1 MRPLH
6 HPAAPLLVGVER
18 RTCISYP
25 IRKMN
30 SPRYALAVTMLAV
43 CQLVQAQTEPLAQP
57 VVPTATGIVEGA
69 SASAVAQPAT
79 SSPPITPAPTQPPSR
94 VEGEKP
100 QASATVS
107 AEAKTP
113 PAAASAEQ
121 RIIRGTGQVIA
132 PPKGMPPLTGAPVS
146 FRFEEAPVAEVVRTV
161 MGDILKVDYVM
172 HPPLQGTVTLATR
185 APIPPDQAVFL
196 LESALQA
203 NGLAL
208 VRDARGTFHAG
219 RADALKNVAG
229 SIRQFS
235 GSNPSIPPGYGAV
248 IIPLQYIGAGEMA
261 SILRPMVAPEAIVRV
276 DTVRNLLVM
285 MGTRTQAEGWMDLV
299 NTFDVD
305 LLKGMS
311 VGVFPLKHATVKEVE
326 AALRL
331 VSGGGSAGSASPL
344 PGSALPGTA
353 TATTSPAA
361 VAAAGSATLGESNP
375 FFGALRIMPIER
387 INSILVVTPRAAYL
401 DEARRW
407 IDRLDKPSDGGS
419 EPQLFIYPVQNGN
432 ARHLAGVLGGLFGGS
447 SGGAAATA
455 NNGIAPGLGS
465 TTGNS
470 FGQAGGG
477 NTFGNTSMGGLGN
490 SRTGLASALTSGGAG
505 SGGLNSLN
513 RTNTPAATNQA
524 AATAMLGTI
533 RVVADDLN
541 NSILVWGT
549 RSEFNKIEAT
559 LKRLDLPLTQ
569 VLIDAS
575 IIEVTLDDSLQYGLQ
590 WTFSGD
596 ARNGYSGRGA
606 VGGALSTAA
615 SSGFSYALSNGA
627 GTLKATLSALASK
640 SLPKMISNPSLMV
653 LDNHTAT
660 IAVGDQVPVS
670 TSTITSETTTVTSS
684 TIQYKDTGVNLSVT
698 PSVNAGNIVAMQIDQ
713 TVTDAGETVKD
724 ANNQLKFLQRQISS
738 KVAVRSGE
746 SIVLGGLIKDNK
758 SSSKEGV
765 PLLKDIPLVGGLFAQ
780 NKSSGGRTELLVI
793 ITPRVV
799 RSDVDIREVSEDL
812 RERLKGL
819 RAIEVDLP
827 SGRNP
832 VTPKV
837 QSEQLAPAQ
846 VNSNGWQ

>member
-1 MRPLH
+1 
-6 HPAAPLLVGVER
+6 
-18 RTCISYP
+18 
-25 IRKMN
+25 
-30 SPRYALAVTMLAV
+30 
-43 CQLVQAQTEPLAQP
+43 
-57 VVPTATGIVEGA
+57 
-69 SASAVAQPAT
+69 
-79 SSPPITPAPTQPPSR
+79 
-94 VEGEKP
+94 
-100 QASATVS
+100 
-107 AEAKTP
+107 
-113 PAAASAEQ
+113 
-121 RIIRGTGQVIA
+121 
-132 PPKGMPPLTGAPVS
+132 
-146 FRFEEAPVAEVVRTV
+146 

-219 RADALKNVAG
+219 RVDALKNVAG

-235 GSNPSIPPGYGAV
+235 SSNPSIPPGYGAV
-248 IIPLQYIGAGEMA
+248 IIPLQFIGAGEMA
-261 SILRPMVAPEAIVRV
+261 SILRPMVSSEAIVRV

-311 VGVFPLKHATVKEVE
+311 VGVFPLKHASVKEVE

-331 VSGGGSAGSASPL
+331 VSGGGSSGTGTSNLPNSAV
-344 PGSALPGTA
+344 PGTV
-353 TATTSPAA
+353 TASTSPAA
-361 VAAAGSATLGESNP
+361 VSAASSVTLGESNP

-387 INSILVVTPRAAYL
+387 INSILVVTPRPAYL

-407 IDRLDKPSDGGS
+407 IERLDKPSDGGS

-432 ARHLAGVLGGLFGGS
+432 ARHLAGVLGGLFGGTG
-447 SGGAAATA
+447 GGATTAA

-477 NTFGNTSMGGLGN
+477 NTFGNTSMGALGN

-640 SLPKMISNPSLMV
+640 SLLKMISNPSLMV

>member
-1 MRPLH
+1 
-6 HPAAPLLVGVER
+6 
-18 RTCISYP
+18 
-25 IRKMN
+25 MN
-30 SPRYALAVTMLAV
+30 SPRYALAATMLAA
-43 CQLVQAQTEPLAQP
+43 CQLVQAQTEPS
-57 VVPTATGIVEGA
+57 ATPATPAAAGAVEGA
-69 SASAVAQPAT
+69 TVPVAVQPAL
-79 SSPPITPAPTQPPSR
+79 PAPTTAPAAAPAPARADKS
-94 VEGEKP
+94 
-100 QASATVS
+100 QAPAAAA
-107 AEAKTP
+107 AEAKP
-113 PAAASAEQ
+113 GAEAAGSEP
-121 RIIRGTGQVIA
+121 RIIRGNGQVIA
-132 PPKGMPPLTGAPVS
+132 PPKAMSPLTGAPVS

-185 APIPPDQAVFL
+185 TPIPPDQAVFL
-196 LESALQA
+196 LESALLA

-261 SILRPMVAPEAIVRV
+261 SILRPMVSPEAIVRV

-311 VGVFPLKHATVKEVE
+311 VGVFPLKHASVKEVE

-331 VSGGGSAGSASPL
+331 VSGGGSGGSATSL
-344 PGSALPGTA
+344 PNSAMPGTA
-353 TATTSPAA
+353 SASTSPAA
-361 VAAAGSATLGESNP
+361 VAAAGSVTLGESNP

-432 ARHLAGVLGGLFGGS
+432 ARHLASVLGGLFGGT
-447 SGGAAATA
+447 GGGTTTTA

-465 TTGNS
+465 TTSNS
-470 FGQAGGG
+470 FGQTGVS
-477 NTFGNTSMGGLGN
+477 NMFGNTSTGTLGN
-490 SRTGLASALTSGGAG
+490 SRTGLASALTGG
-505 SGGLNSLN
+505 GGGGNSLN
-513 RTNTPAATNQA
+513 RTNTQGATNQA
-524 AATAMLGTI
+524 AASAMLGTI

-569 VLIDAS
+569 VLIEAS
-575 IIEVTLDDSLQYGLQ
+575 IIEVTLDDTLKYGLQ

-596 ARNGYSGRGA
+596 ARNGYSGTGA
-606 VGGALSTAA
+606 VGALTTAA
-615 SSGFSYALSNGA
+615 SNGFSYALRNGA
-627 GTLKATLSALASK
+627 GALKATLSALASK
-640 SLPKMISNPSLMV
+640 SLVKMISNPSLMV

-660 IAVGDQVPVS
+660 ITVGDQVPVS

-684 TIQYKDTGVNLSVT
+684 TIQYKDTGVSLSVT
-698 PSVNAGNIVAMQIDQ
+698 PSVNAGNVVAMQIDQ
-713 TVTDAGETVKD
+713 SVTDAGASDST
-724 ANNQLKFLQRQISS
+724 ANNQRSFMQRQISS

-746 SIVLGGLIKDNK
+746 SIVLGGLIKDK
-758 SSSKEGV
+758 KDSSKSGI
-765 PLLKDIPLVGGLFAQ
+765 PLLQNIPLVGGLFAQ
-780 NKSSGGRTELLVI
+780 NDSTGGRTELLVI

-799 RSDVDIREVSEDL
+799 RTDVDIREVSEDL

-827 SGRNP
+827 ASRNP
-832 VTPKV
+832 VDTKV
-837 QSEQLAPAQ
+837 QATQPTPAQ
-846 VNSNGWQ
+846 PN

>member
-1 MRPLH
+1 
-6 HPAAPLLVGVER
+6 
-18 RTCISYP
+18 
-25 IRKMN
+25 MN
-30 SPRYALAVTMLAV
+30 SSRYALAVTMLAV
-43 CQLVQAQTEPLAQP
+43 CQLVQAQAESSATPAATDVTRGAAVPAEAASLQSTPPA
-57 VVPTATGIVEGA
+57 VVPAAG
-69 SASAVAQPAT
+69 S
-79 SSPPITPAPTQPPSR
+79 
-94 VEGEKP
+94 VEGEKSRTFTTN
-100 QASATVS
+100 SAN
-107 AEAKTP
+107 AK
-113 PAAASAEQ
+113 AASEAAVAEP
-121 RIIRGTGQVIA
+121 RIIRGNGQVIA
-132 PPKGMPPLTGAPVS
+132 PPMGMPPLTGAPVS

-276 DTVRNLLVM
+276 DAVRNLLVM

-331 VSGGGSAGSASPL
+331 VSGGGSAGTASPL

-432 ARHLAGVLGGLFGGS
+432 ARHLAGVLGGLFGGN

-533 RVVADDLN
+533 RVVADELN

-606 VGGALSTAA
+606 LGGALSTAA
-615 SSGFSYALSNGA
+615 TSGFSYALSNGS

-640 SLPKMISNPSLMV
+640 SLLKMISNPSLMV

-758 SSSKEGV
+758 STSKEGV

-799 RSDVDIREVSEDL
+799 RTDVDIREVSEDL

-827 SGRNP
+827 VSRNP
-832 VTPKV
+832 SDNKIQAIQPTPV
-837 QSEQLAPAQ
+837 QP
-846 VNSNGWQ
+846 N

>member
-1 MRPLH
+1 
-6 HPAAPLLVGVER
+6 
-18 RTCISYP
+18 
-25 IRKMN
+25 MN
-30 SPRYALAVTMLAV
+30 SPRFALAVTMLAV
-43 CQLVQAQTEPLAQP
+43 CQLVQAQTES
-57 VVPTATGIVEGA
+57 
-69 SASAVAQPAT
+69 SA
-79 SSPPITPAPTQPPSR
+79 TPA
-94 VEGEKP
+94 
-100 QASATVS
+100 ATDVTPGTPVP
-107 AEAKTP
+107 AEAASTQSTP
-113 PAAASAEQ
+113 PAVVPAAGSVAGETSRTSTTNSANAKAASEAAAAEP
-121 RIIRGTGQVIA
+121 RIIRGNGQVIA

-407 IDRLDKPSDGGS
+407 IDRLDKPSDGGA

-447 SGGAAATA
+447 SGGTAATA

-606 VGGALSTAA
+606 LGGALSTAA
-615 SSGFSYALSNGA
+615 TSGFSYALSNGS

-640 SLPKMISNPSLMV
+640 SLLKMISNPSLMV

-827 SGRNP
+827 VNRNP
-832 VTPKV
+832 VDPREQNV
-837 QSEQLAPAQ
+837 QPVPVQA
-846 VNSNGWQ
+846 N

>member
-1 MRPLH
+1 
-6 HPAAPLLVGVER
+6 
-18 RTCISYP
+18 
-25 IRKMN
+25 MN
-30 SPRYALAVTMLAV
+30 SPRYALAVTILAV
-43 CQLVQAQTEPLAQP
+43 CQLVQAQTESSATP
-57 VVPTATGIVEGA
+57 VATDVTRGTPVPAEAASTQTTPPAAVPAVGA
-69 SASAVAQPAT
+69 
-79 SSPPITPAPTQPPSR
+79 
-94 VEGEKP
+94 VEGEKSRTSTIN
-100 QASATVS
+100 SAN
-107 AEAKTP
+107 AKAAP
-113 PAAASAEQ
+113 EAAAAEP
-121 RIIRGTGQVIA
+121 RIIRGNGQVIA
-132 PPKGMPPLTGAPVS
+132 PSKDMPPLTGAPVS

-311 VGVFPLKHATVKEVE
+311 VGVFPLKHASVKEVE

-344 PGSALPGTA
+344 TGSALPGTA

-407 IDRLDKPSDGGS
+407 IDRLDKPSDGGA

-447 SGGAAATA
+447 TGGTAATA

-513 RTNTPAATNQA
+513 RTNAQAATNQT

-606 VGGALSTAA
+606 LGGALSTAA
-615 SSGFSYALSNGA
+615 TSGFSYALSNGS

-640 SLPKMISNPSLMV
+640 SLLKMISNPSLMV

-799 RSDVDIREVSEDL
+799 RTDVDIREVSEDL

-827 SGRNP
+827 VSRNP
-832 VTPKV
+832 SDNKIQAIQPTPV
-837 QSEQLAPAQ
+837 QP
-846 VNSNGWQ
+846 N

>member
-1 MRPLH
+1 MKSSRH
-6 HPAAPLLVGVER
+6 
-18 RTCISYP
+18 
-25 IRKMN
+25 
-30 SPRYALAVTMLAV
+30 ALAATMLAA
-43 CQLVQAQTEPLAQP
+43 CQLVHAQTEQTAAPAAAVGTEGLLA
-57 VVPTATGIVEGA
+57 PTA
-69 SASAVAQPAT
+69 AQ
-79 SSPPITPAPTQPPSR
+79 PTQPIPAAAPAPAR
-94 VEGEKP
+94 VDKP
-100 QASATVS
+100 QAATAVPADVKSALESPVT
-107 AEAKTP
+107 EP
-113 PAAASAEQ
+113 
-121 RIIRGTGQVIA
+121 RIIRGNGQVIA
-132 PPKGMPPLTGAPVS
+132 PPKVMSPLSGAPVS

-185 APIPPDQAVFL
+185 NPIPPDQAVFL

-219 RADALKNVAG
+219 RAEALKNVAG

-261 SILRPMVAPEAIVRV
+261 SILRPMVSPEAIVRV

-311 VGVFPLKHATVKEVE
+311 VGVFPLKHASVKEVE

-331 VSGGGSAGSASPL
+331 VGGGGGAGSP
-344 PGSALPGTA
+344 SAAVPGTA
-353 TATTSPAA
+353 SASTTP
-361 VAAAGSATLGESNP
+361 AAAGSVTLGESNP

-432 ARHLAGVLGGLFGGS
+432 ARHLASVLGGLFGGS
-447 SGGAAATA
+447 GGGAAATA

-465 TTGNS
+465 STGNS
-470 FGQAGGG
+470 FGQTGAN
-477 NTFGNTSMGGLGN
+477 NTFGSTSAGTLGN
-490 SRTGLASALTSGGAG
+490 SRTGMASALTSSG
-505 SGGLNSLN
+505 SGGGLNSLN
-513 RTNTPAATNQA
+513 NRNSTQGTANQA

-549 RSEFNKIEAT
+549 RSEFNRVEAA

-575 IIEVTLDDSLQYGLQ
+575 IIEVTLNDDLKYGLK
-590 WTFSGD
+590 WAFSGD
-596 ARNGYSGRGA
+596 AQSGYSGSGS
-606 VGGALSTAA
+606 VGSVPAITQ
-615 SSGFSYALSNGA
+615 GFSYTLKNAA
-627 GTLKATLSALASK
+627 GLTKATLSALADK
-640 SLPKMISNPSLMV
+640 SLVKMLSNPSLMV

-660 IAVGDQVPVS
+660 ISVGDQIPVR
-670 TSTITSETTTVTSS
+670 TATQTTPNGSAAAIVTD
-684 TIQYKDTGVNLSVT
+684 TIQYKDTGVNLAVT
-698 PSVNAGNIVAMQIDQ
+698 PSVTAGNVVAMQIDQ
-713 TVTDAGETVKD
+713 TVTDAGSPDTTTSAGGGERP
-724 ANNQLKFLQRQISS
+724 FLQRQISS

-746 SIVLGGLIKDNK
+746 SIVLGGLIKNNQTNRK
-758 SSSKEGV
+758 TGV
-765 PLLKDIPLVGGLFAQ
+765 PLLQNIPLIGNLFAE
-780 NKSSGGRTELLVI
+780 NVSTGVRTELLVI

-799 RSDVDIREVSEDL
+799 RTDVDIREVSEDL

-819 RAIEVDLP
+819 RAIEVEP
-827 SGRNP
+827 P
-832 VTPKV
+832 VVRGAVDTKV
-837 QSEQLAPAQ
+837 QAAQPAPS
-846 VNSNGWQ
+846 VPN